1 MERGEIAFRFRA
13 NDGINCML
21 AWQIYVLQGMLRNT
35 IAFICDF
42 PGGGGGGSGFPVPSV
57 HNVYPWRYQS
67 CFVPRH
73 WNIKSVCLLKQL
85 GKLVQLCMTS
95 YHEKILYIRK

>member
-42 PGGGGGGSGFPVPSV
+42 PGGGGGGPDSLSHPCIMCILGDIKVV
-57 HNVYPWRYQS
+57 LYQD
-67 CFVPRH
+67 
-73 WNIKSVCLLKQL
+73 I
-85 GKLVQLCMTS
+85 GT
-95 YHEKILYIRK
+95 